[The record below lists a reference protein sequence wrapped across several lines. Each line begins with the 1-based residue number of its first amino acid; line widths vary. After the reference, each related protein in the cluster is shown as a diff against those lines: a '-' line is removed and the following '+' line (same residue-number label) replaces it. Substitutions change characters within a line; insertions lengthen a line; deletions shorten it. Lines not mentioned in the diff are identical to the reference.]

1 MEAPVGLLN
10 DGTAGAAP
18 ERTRLQTAQILL
30 NYLQEG
36 QNQLETFL
44 T

>member
-1 MEAPVGLLN
+1 MKAPVGLLS

-30 NYLQEG
+30 NDCRKVKISLKH
-36 QNQLETFL
+36 F
-44 T
+44 